1 MSEATEERRAQK
13 DRILEAALPH
23 AAFDG
28 WSKRTLLNA
37 AADAEVDRAT
47 AARLFPQ
54 GGDSLLDW
62 FGDWADRR
70 MAEAVAGLPLAD
82 LPIRKRVAKV
92 VRARLELLA
101 PHREAV
107 RKAIVAR
114 SMPYGL
120 ASGGRGLW
128 RTADLVWQLV
138 GMPAAPGEGW
148 SWYTRRAS
156 LAGVLAATT
165 LYWLDDAS
173 EGLAESWAFLD
184 RRIED
189 ALRIGKLRGRIADIW
204 SGLPGMRPAA
214 GRR

>member
-37 AADAEVDRAT
+37 AADAGIDRAT
-47 AARLFPQ
+47 ATRLFPQ
-54 GGDSLLDW
+54 AGDSLLDW
-62 FGDWADRR
+62 FDDWADRQT
-70 MAEAVAGLPLAD
+70 AAAVAGMALAD
-82 LPIRKRVAKV
+82 LPIRKRVARV

-107 RKAIVAR
+107 RKALVAR
-114 SMPYGL
+114 SMPYGI
-120 ASGGRGLW
+120 AAGGRALW
-128 RTADLVWQLV
+128 RTADLVWELA

-156 LAGVLAATT
+156 LAGVLATTT

-173 EGLAESWAFLD
+173 DGLADSWAFLD

-204 SGLPGMRPAA
+204 SAMPGLRPAA